1 VLKGT
6 YLMIVIESAFC
17 VDLRVMRRRETV
29 SVVTHDWSKI
39 MAGYNVIVEPESRNS
54 LKDYSK
60 LHRKIHELIF

>member
-1 VLKGT
+1 
-6 YLMIVIESAFC
+6 
-17 VDLRVMRRRETV
+17 MRRRETV